1 MHGHLEESTA
11 GDNLDDKQAN
21 MIDDYEHEA
30 DVYEHDEELND
41 KIYK

>member
-1 MHGHLEESTA
+1 MEESTA
-11 GDNLDDKQAN
+11 GDNLNDKQAN
-21 MIDDYEHEA
+21 MIDDYDHEV